1 MVTDNVEVT
10 KSGYSYPDTNDIG
23 YIDGHMYLNHEQTA
37 AKAAERVKPVLAKL
51 PEIEIRM
58 IQVGRQ
64 MLRVGIKPGA
74 KDRPPLLLFNGIGA
88 NLELAGT
95 FMRALP
101 SVEAII
107 FDIPGIGGSPA
118 PSFPYRPS
126 TIAKLA
132 ANLVAQLGYDKVDV
146 AGISWGGG
154 MAQQF
159 AHQYPDAC
167 RKLILMATAP
177 GSIMV
182 PAKPSI
188 LFKMVSPRRYM
199 DQGYM
204 QAIASEVYGGAF
216 RKDPSLIAAH
226 ARGMTRATNLGYLYQ
241 LIAMAGWTSLL
252 WLSFLKQHTL
262 VLSGRDDPIVR
273 PINGWIMAK
282 LIPNARFQVID
293 DGHLFV
299 VSQPDAIAEIVE
311 LFLRE

>member
-1 MVTDNVEVT
+1 M
-10 KSGYSYPDTNDIG
+10 
-23 YIDGHMYLNHEQTA
+23 
-37 AKAAERVKPVLAKL
+37 LAKL
-51 PEIEIRM
+51 PDVEIRM

-64 MLRVGIKPGA
+64 MLRVGIKPGV

-101 SVEAII
+101 YVEAII

-126 TIAKLA
+126 TIARLA

-182 PAKPSI
+182 PAKLSI
-188 LFKMVSPRRYM
+188 LFKMVSPRRYV

-204 QAIASEVYGGAF
+204 QAIASELYGGAF
-216 RKDPSLIAAH
+216 RTNPSLVAAH
-226 ARGMTRATNLGYLYQ
+226 ARGMTKASNLGYLYQ
-241 LIAMAGWTSLL
+241 LIAMAGWTSLP

-262 VLSGRDDPIVR
+262 ILSGGDDPIVR
-273 PINGWIMAK
+273 PINGRIMAK

-311 LFLRE
+311 SFLRE